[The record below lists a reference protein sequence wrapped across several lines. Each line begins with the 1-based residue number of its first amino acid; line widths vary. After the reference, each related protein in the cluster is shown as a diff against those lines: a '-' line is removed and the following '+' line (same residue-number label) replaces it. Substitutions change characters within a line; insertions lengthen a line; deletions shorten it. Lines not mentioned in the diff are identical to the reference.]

1 MQQSVNANSHEITLP
16 LLYDIDKF
24 GYTIYYTYS
33 NQIGYYIILT
43 NQIGY
48 RRIYMSTSIKELRK
62 STGLSQREFSSM
74 YSIPLSTLRKW
85 EQGESSPAPYVLT
98 LLARTLPDTTSSL
111 KKIKAK
117 DGRVFYCDFNQ
128 KMVSDVYGNKILVQE
143 NFSEVKEQN
152 LGLYL
157 SDLFEGFYAIRDKFN
172 RDCKYD
178 KEDDILWS

>member
-1 MQQSVNANSHEITLP
+1 
-16 LLYDIDKF
+16 
-24 GYTIYYTYS
+24 
-33 NQIGYYIILT
+33 
-43 NQIGY
+43 
-48 RRIYMSTSIKELRK
+48 MSTSIKELRK

-128 KMVSDVYGNKILVQE
+128 KMVSDVYGNKIVILATE
-143 NFSEVKEQN
+143 KMSIIIKGEIIPEEVEHSYDR
-152 LGLYL
+152 LI
-157 SDLFEGFYAIRDKFN
+157 FEIIKKVRTYG
-172 RDCKYD
+172 
-178 KEDDILWS
+178 EDMEIGR